1 MEKSRKTRR
10 FSQSNRLL
18 ICAVLLFLFNTISLF
33 AHRYSYAVFK
43 PVEEYVFAD
52 EDTAFETIIYNMRPA
67 DVLVTV
73 QTLPENVTFVSSE
86 KTEILD
92 ENGRST
98 RIRIV
103 LHFNDVGK
111 FNLPPVASRIR
122 YGSYKLS
129 IAPVNVLYNPQTIQ
143 PIVKFSVLEPTDKLY
158 FEGQHIK
165 IKLSA
170 FFASNIYSFST
181 SLNEDSV
188 FYPENELVSLPLEI
202 EKFSD
207 TEYPIG
213 IFEFIP
219 LASGKIEVPE
229 VSVRVKAWNGMEKIA
244 ISEPLVLNVKK
255 SVKVEVALPEE
266 NKQVQIEQDAKV
278 SENISK
284 TSKKEESKKYE
295 DKVHKIKELRLSEK
309 NKILPLS
316 LIKERKQLESECGL
330 QNSQN
335 ELSEGIFYIILG
347 VFAIFVILFV
357 IFAIFR
363 KKIYMVIFVVL
374 SLIMLL
380 IVGVYKFQLNK
391 DYALVLYGEV
401 LSIPEESSSINVTL
415 NSGFRVEIKGET
427 KDWIFIEY
435 SNSTGW
441 IKRENLLF
449 LK

>member
-10 FSQSNRLL
+10 FSQFNRLL
-18 ICAVLLFLFNTISLF
+18 VCTVLLFLFNTISLF

-52 EDTAFETIIYNMRPA
+52 EDTAFETVIYNMRPA

-111 FNLPPVASRIR
+111 YNLPPVASRIR

-143 PIVKFSVLEPTDKLY
+143 PIVRFSVLEPTDGMY
-158 FEGQHIK
+158 YEGQHIK
-165 IKLSA
+165 LKLSTL
-170 FFASNIYSFST
+170 FASTVYSFST
-181 SLNEDSV
+181 SLREDSV
-188 FYPENELVSLPLEI
+188 FYPETELASLPLQVD
-202 EKFSD
+202 KFSD
-207 TEYPIG
+207 TEYPIA

-219 LASGKIEVPE
+219 LTSGKIQIPE
-229 VSVRVKAWNGMEKIA
+229 VSVDVKSWNGMEKKA
-244 ISEPLVLNVKK
+244 ISEQLALNVKK
-255 SVKVEVALPEE
+255 AVKKEIVQTEETKQVKVELSNPV
-266 NKQVQIEQDAKV
+266 N
-278 SENISK
+278 ENINNFSK
-284 TSKKEESKKYE
+284 RDEAKKYE
-295 DKVHKIKELRLSEK
+295 DKVHKIKELRLNEK
-309 NKILPLS
+309 TKILPLA
-316 LIKERKQLESECGL
+316 LIKERKELESECGL
-330 QNSQN
+330 QNTEN
-335 ELSEGIFYIILG
+335 ELSESIFYIILG
-347 VFAIFVILFV
+347 ILAIFIILFVVFAIL
-357 IFAIFR
+357 R
-363 KKIYMVIFVVL
+363 KKIQMIIFIVF
-374 SLIMLL
+374 SIIMLI
-380 IVGVYKFQLNK
+380 IVGVYKVQLNK

-401 LSIPEESSSINVTL
+401 LSIPEESSSVNINL

-427 KDWIFIEY
+427 KDWIFIKY
-435 SNSTGW
+435 ANSSGW